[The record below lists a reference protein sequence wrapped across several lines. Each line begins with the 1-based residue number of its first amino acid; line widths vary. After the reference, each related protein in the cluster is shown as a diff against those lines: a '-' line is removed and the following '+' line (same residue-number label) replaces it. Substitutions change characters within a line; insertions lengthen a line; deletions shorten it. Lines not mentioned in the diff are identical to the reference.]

1 MTDTTPT
8 PDTSTDTRLLIVILR
23 GHRVSKLR
31 PHLLDAG
38 FRVTEFSSLG
48 GFLRQNSTTLLVG
61 VAADEVE
68 HALDLIRTHA
78 PTPKGAP
85 EHTATIFQL
94 AAGQFVSL

>member
-1 MTDTTPT
+1 MTMPTTT
-8 PDTSTDTRLLIVILR
+8 KLLIVIVR
-23 GHRVSKLR
+23 GNRANKLR

-61 VAADEVE
+61 VSEDRVE
-68 HALDLIRTHA
+68 HALSLIRTHC
-78 PTPKGAP
+78 PTPEGDT
-85 EHTATIFQL
+85 EHAATIFQL